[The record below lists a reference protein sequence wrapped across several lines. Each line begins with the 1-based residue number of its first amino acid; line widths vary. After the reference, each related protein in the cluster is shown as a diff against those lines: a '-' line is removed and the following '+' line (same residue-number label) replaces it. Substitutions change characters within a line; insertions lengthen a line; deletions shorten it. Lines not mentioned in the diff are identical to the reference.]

1 MKHFVRIHGLR
12 SLEAALRYVP
22 LSFFG
27 LFAAMGIVSCEEK
40 EQNLL
45 KGNFDPERFAT
56 MTTTNVSTLISDS
69 GVVRYKIESPVWYVY
84 DQAKRPRW
92 NFPKGLHLEKY
103 NDMFRVEAEV
113 KCDSAVYF
121 KNEQLWRLDGYVEI
135 VNIAGEKFLTPQLF
149 WDQRHQKLYSDSF
162 IHIERQ
168 GRIIEGYGFTS
179 NERMTNYEV
188 LKVMGMFP
196 ATDFKPGAASD
207 STQTPK
213 TPGAGSASSAP
224 KKESGDYRNPVPP
237 KMVAPS
243 NRDDSRSVTPKNP
256 FML

>member
-1 MKHFVRIHGLR
+1 MV
-12 SLEAALRYVP
+12 V
-22 LSFFG
+22 FG
-27 LFAAMGIVSCEEK
+27 LLMAMGLIYCEEK
-40 EQNLL
+40 EQTLL
-45 KGNFDPERFAT
+45 KGNFDPEKFAT
-56 MTTTNVSTLISDS
+56 MTTTDVSTLISDS

-121 KNEQLWRLDGYVEI
+121 KDEQLWRLDGYVEI
-135 VNIAGEKFLTPQLF
+135 VNIAGEKFLTPQLY

-196 ATDFKPGAASD
+196 AADFTPGGRQD
-207 STQTPK
+207 STQTSGTRP
-213 TPGAGSASSAP
+213 AANGSAAP
-224 KKESGDYRNPVPP
+224 KKDTTDYRNPGRL
-237 KMVAPS
+237 KIVAPS
-243 NRDDSRSVTPKNP
+243 NRDDSRTFTPKNP
-256 FML
+256 FLP